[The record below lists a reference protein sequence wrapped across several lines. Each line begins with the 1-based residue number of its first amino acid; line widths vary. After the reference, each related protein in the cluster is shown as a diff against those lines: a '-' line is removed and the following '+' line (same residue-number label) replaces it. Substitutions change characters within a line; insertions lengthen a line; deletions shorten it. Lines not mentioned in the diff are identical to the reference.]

1 MNSQL
6 ALQLEAKMKQG
17 FQHHSS
23 GELEQAQI
31 LYEEVLSKDPRH
43 FNALQL
49 LGTLCS
55 TRQLFE
61 KSADYLL
68 RAIKL
73 NNKNHIVYNNLAN
86 ALKELG
92 RYQESLENCN
102 QSIKINKVNAEAFC
116 IRGAVLQLLKRHD
129 EAINSCNAAIE
140 INPDFAEAYNNL
152 GNALLDIQEYSQALV
167 SFDRALKINPQYVG
181 AYFNRAAVLQALHRI
196 DDAILSLDIAIT
208 LQPDFADAFN
218 NRGVV
223 LLSIK
228 QYDLA
233 LKDFDISIQ
242 LSPNRA
248 DAFVNRGNALRGL
261 KRIKEALL
269 SYQHALSLD
278 PEFEYLFGT
287 WLHLKMK
294 LCDWSDF
301 DLNIEKLKNGIL
313 AGKKIAIPFA
323 VLSLIDDSSLHLK
336 AAKIYHQEKFEE
348 PKIKPNFIEY
358 KKTRKIRI
366 GYYSADFR
374 AHATSFLIAG
384 LFEAH
389 DKNNFEVYGFSFGP
403 NVADEMR
410 ERLIL
415 SFDDFFDV
423 SSISDKEII
432 DLSRNIGIDIA
443 IDLKGDTEDARV
455 GIFTGRCAPLQ
466 VNYLGYPGSMGMDCY
481 DYILADNIVIPEK
494 NYGDYSEKV
503 LLLPHSYQVNDSSR
517 RISERNFTK
526 IELGLPEAGFV
537 FCCFNN
543 SYKILPSTF
552 ALWME
557 ILRNVEA
564 SVLWLYSDDI
574 QSQSNLKKE
583 AELRGV
589 AGKRLIFAEMMSHAE
604 HLARHKLA
612 DLFIDTL
619 PYNAHTTASDALWAG
634 LPVLTCMGESFAS
647 RVAASLLTAVNLD
660 ELVEENA
667 NAYVK
672 TAIELA
678 KNPKKMAYLKS
689 KLENNVIQSDLFN
702 TIQFAKNIESTY
714 YVMLNVQKDDLRIE
728 KY

>member
-23 GELEQAQI
+23 GELEEAQI

-49 LGTLCS
+49 LGALCS
-55 TRQLFE
+55 SRKLFK

-86 ALKELG
+86 SLKELG

-102 QSIKINKVNAEAFC
+102 QSININKTNAEAFC

-129 EAINSCNAAIE
+129 EAISSCYTAIE

-152 GNALLDIQEYSQALV
+152 GNALLDTQEYSQALV
-167 SFDRALKINPQYVG
+167 SFDRALKINPQYVE

-196 DDAILSLDIAIT
+196 EDAILSLDMAIS
-208 LQPDFADAFN
+208 LQPDFADAYN

-223 LLSIK
+223 LLEAK
-228 QYDLA
+228 QYQRALA
-233 LKDFDISIQ
+233 DFEASIQ

-278 PEFEYLFGT
+278 PEFDYLFGT

-323 VLSLIDDSSLHLK
+323 VLSLIDDSSLHLT
-336 AAKIYHQEKFEE
+336 AAKIYHQEKKIV
-348 PKIKPNFIEY
+348 PKLDSNNLNPN
-358 KKTRKIRI
+358 KSKKIRI

-374 AHATSFLIAG
+374 EHATSYLIAG

-403 NVADEMR
+403 NIADEMR

-466 VNYLGYPGSMGMDCY
+466 VSYLGYPGSMGLDCY
-481 DYILADNIVIPEK
+481 DYILADSVVIPVE
-494 NYGDYSEKV
+494 NYVNYSEKV
-503 LLLPHSYQVNDSSR
+503 ILLPHSYQVNDSSR

-526 IELGLPEAGFV
+526 IELGLPEAGFI

-552 ALWME
+552 DLWME
-557 ILRNVEA
+557 ILRNVDG

-634 LPVLTCMGESFAS
+634 LPVLTCMGQSFAS
-647 RVAASLLTAVNLD
+647 LVAASLLTAVNLD
-660 ELVEENA
+660 ELVVGNSG
-667 NAYVK
+667 AYIM
-672 TAIELA
+672 TAIELS
-678 KNPKKMAYLKS
+678 KNPEKLSYFKS
-689 KLENNVIQSDLFN
+689 KLKNNVAKSNLFN
-702 TIQFAKNIESTY
+702 TIQFAKNIECAY
-714 YVMLNVQKDDLRIE
+714 LKMLIA
-728 KY
+728 